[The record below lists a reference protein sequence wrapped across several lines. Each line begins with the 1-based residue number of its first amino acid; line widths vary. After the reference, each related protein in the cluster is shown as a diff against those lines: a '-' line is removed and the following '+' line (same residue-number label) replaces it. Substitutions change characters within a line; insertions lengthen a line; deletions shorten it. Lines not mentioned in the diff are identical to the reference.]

1 MPKVFEQDGFSF
13 FFYINEHDPIHVHV
27 SNGGKIAKFEVSVDG
42 AALVA
47 NSGMKKA
54 DLKKAE
60 KIASERKAEIVAKW
74 NETFGKEN

>member
-13 FFYINEHDPIHVHV
+13 FFYMNEHEPIHVHV

-54 DLKKAE
+54 DL
-60 KIASERKAEIVAKW
+60 
-74 NETFGKEN
+74 

>member
-13 FFYINEHDPIHVHV
+13 FFYMNEHDPIHVHV

-54 DLKKAE
+54 LELAQQNRELIKN
-60 KIASERKAEIVAKW
+60 KW
-74 NETFGKEN
+74 HETFDK